1 MLYVFS
7 IKLFRPAFRFHLVP
21 GFHFDPD
28 DIAEGDPC
36 FIDYDDRYDSDIIQ
50 VEVGGGLRLAD
61 GFMKAVQEI
70 YALKSKSNPNG
81 WMITKISCE
90 CLGDDGGGRVR
101 GDSGRG
107 SRAIANLRRRFP
119 LAFANK

>member
-7 IKLFRPAFRFHLVP
+7 IKFFRAAFRFHL
-21 GFHFDPD
+21 DPQD
-28 DIAEGDPC
+28 VEEGEEG
-36 FIDYDDRYDSDIIQ
+36 FIDYDARYDSDLIQ

-61 GFMKAVQEI
+61 ELMKVVQES
-70 YALKSKSNPNG
+70 YDLKSESNPNG
-81 WMITKISCE
+81 WVITKISYE

-101 GDSGRG
+101 GDSDRG
-107 SRAIANLRRRFP
+107 SRAIANLRKRFP